1 MQYRFS
7 QAISNTPKSFI
18 REILKLT
25 QSDEII
31 SFAGGLPNKDFFPV
45 KAIAQAAQVALTQ
58 NGESTLQYGMTE
70 GYTPLREWIVK
81 RYQDKGVNINKDN
94 VLVVSG
100 SQQALD
106 LLGKV
111 FLDIGDVVALE
122 KPSYL
127 GAIQAFQMFQPQ
139 FEEVTLDESGVNLA
153 QLANVMQTSQA
164 KFFYGIPNFQ
174 NPTGL
179 TYSLEHRQALAQY
192 LIDNNQLMVE
202 DDPYGELRFIGETL
216 PSVYSLAP
224 DNVILLGSFSKV
236 CAPGMR
242 IGWVVANNEIIN
254 QLVTAKQA
262 SDLHTSILS
271 QRVLFEY
278 LQANSLDEHIEK
290 IRTGYK
296 AQRMAMVNALK
307 EYMPEGISF
316 TEPEGGMFLWVT
328 LPENCSALDLMP
340 IAIKHQV
347 AFVPG
352 DPFSTVEGGA
362 KRHMRLSYCT
372 VDSEKIV
379 EGIKRLAAAIH
390 EYQNR

>member
-7 QAISNTPKSFI
+7 TAITNTPKSFI

-31 SFAGGLPNKDFFPV
+31 SFAGGLPNKQFFPSD
-45 KAIAQAAQVALTQ
+45 AIAKAAQVALSVDA
-58 NGESTLQYGMTE
+58 EKTLQYGMTE
-70 GYTPLREWIVK
+70 GYTPLREWIVA
-81 RYQDKGVNINKDN
+81 RYQSQGVNITIDN
-94 VLVVSG
+94 VLITSG

-111 FLDIGDVVALE
+111 FLDKGDVVALE

-127 GAIQAFQMFQPQ
+127 GAIQAFQMFQPEFQ
-139 FEEVTLDESGVNLA
+139 EVTLDESGVNLDE
-153 QLANVMQTSQA
+153 LSNVMSTSHA

-179 TYSLEHRQALAQY
+179 TYSLEHREQLAQY
-192 LIDNNQLMVE
+192 LINNNQLMIE

-236 CAPGMR
+236 CAPGLR
-242 IGWVVANNEIIN
+242 VGWTIANAEIID
-254 QLVTAKQA
+254 QMVTAKQA

-278 LQANSLDEHIEK
+278 LNANDLDAHIQTIRQA
-290 IRTGYK
+290 YK
-296 AQRMAMVNALK
+296 EQRMSMVNALK
-307 EYMPEGISF
+307 QFMPEGITF

-328 LPENCSALDLMP
+328 LPEGCSSLDLLP
-340 IAIKHQV
+340 IAVQHKV

-352 DPFSTVEGGA
+352 NPFSTQKNGA
-362 KRHMRLSYCT
+362 ERHMRLSYCT
-372 VDSEKIV
+372 VNSELIV
-379 EGIKRLAAAIH
+379 EGIQRLAAAIH
-390 EYQNR
+390 EFQAA

>member
-7 QAISNTPKSFI
+7 KAITNTPKSFI

-25 QSDEII
+25 QSNEII

-45 KAIAQAAQVALTQ
+45 SAIAQAAQVALE
-58 NGESTLQYGMTE
+58 NDGESNLQYGMTE

-81 RYQDKGVNINKDN
+81 RYESKGVNININN
-94 VLVVSG
+94 VLITSG

-111 FLDIGDVVALE
+111 FLDKDDFVALE

-139 FEEVTLDESGVNLA
+139 FAEVSLDENGINLA
-153 QLANVMQTSQA
+153 ELEKTMEATQA

-179 TYSLEHRQALAQY
+179 TYNLKCREALASY
-192 LIDNNQLMVE
+192 LIEKQKVMVE
-202 DDPYGELRFIGETL
+202 DDPYGELRFIGEHL
-216 PSVYSLAP
+216 PSLFSLAP

-242 IGWVVANNEIIN
+242 IGWVVANEDIIDN
-254 QLVTAKQA
+254 LVTAKQA
-262 SDLHTSILS
+262 SDLHTSVFS

-278 LQANSLDEHIEK
+278 LNANSLDEHIEK
-290 IRTGYK
+290 IRAGYK
-296 AQRMAMVNALK
+296 AQRTTMVNALR
-307 EYMPEGISF
+307 EYMPEGIHF

-328 LPENCSALDLMP
+328 LPENYSSLDLLNV
-340 IAIKHQV
+340 AIKHKV

-352 DPFSTVEGGA
+352 NPFSTEENGSSNQ
-362 KRHMRLSYCT
+362 MRLSYCT
-372 VDSEKIV
+372 VDSEGIID
-379 EGIKRLAAAIH
+379 GIKRLAAAIK
-390 EYQNR
+390 EFQAA